1 MDPLDFIRAIDEN
14 DLQKIKEI
22 YQQKPDFNDLFPTN
36 HMTPLDKALRKGASE
51 EIIRFLL
58 TTEKIDINAPNGDT
72 AVHHACWFH
81 KRTNIIKLLIEA
93 GGDINYKDGIQVKKF
108 IFLLADYNG
117 DFTIPDKK
125 TPLDYVKDEKLKQKI
140 LNRIQTRKS
149 INQDFLVLFE
159 RKEFTDSKLQ
169 LQDGEISFH
178 KLIVKSRIGEKYDS
192 LMDILQNKKKNEV
205 EDFLKFIYSSI
216 FENSEVINDILNQ
229 IGIQNQELNVV
240 NYEKLYQEEESKDFK
255 ILFED
260 GVVLAHK
267 IILIARS
274 DLFRGLF
281 LSVVD
286 ESNQVH
292 DYSGISKD
300 AFNVLIKFLYTEK
313 LDSNIPQ
320 NILQDLQEKIDY
332 FQLNE
337 NSSLDEKIKEILK

>member
-1 MDPLDFIRAIDEN
+1 MSGF
-14 DLQKIKEI
+14 
-22 YQQKPDFNDLFPTN
+22 DFNQAMGDQILKN
-36 HMTPLDKALRKGASE
+36 AIE
-51 EIIRFLL
+51 ENNLELVKKLYQENPKLNLKFR
-58 TTEKIDINAPNGDT
+58 GDT
-72 AVHHACWFH
+72 AVHFSCWFH
-81 KRTNIIKLLIEA
+81 KRVNIIKLLIEA
-93 GGDINYKDGIQVKKF
+93 GGDINYKDDYTPVHYATIGNSSEEIY
-108 IFLLADYNG
+108 FLLVDYNG

-240 NYEKLYQEEESKDFK
+240 NYENLYQEEESKDFK

-337 NSSLDEKIKEILK
+337 NSSLDEKIKEFLK